1 MAAPPRGEA
10 ENGPS
15 KRGVNLPSGK
25 ARRRRHGRPRLR
37 PGPGATELRVG
48 AGGVGCGARGCEVC
62 RCGARGCGAWGAWV
76 RGAGRPR
83 TVRSPWSPLGVA
95 MATEAQ
101 GPAALPRPASSP
113 ACQRLPGDVT
123 PSRGAL
129 LCSPLP
135 CDVREEG
142 EPRLPR
148 REGGSLLLRRGT
160 RVCLGIRGTRM
171 GTLLLVAC
179 WTSQSPPSRSAPPLP
194 RGRGDPEAGA
204 RGAEPSSEVLGQA
217 VLAPCGAPQSCEAP
231 PTAHPT
237 IQRYPPPP
245 RQNAPH
251 TFSFTLGPP
260 PPNEAGTTTR
270 SNTRPCATS
279 AWGLEQAK
287 VEERK
292 KRILFK

>member
-76 RGAGRPR
+76 QGAGRPR

-129 LCSPLP
+129 LCSPL
-135 CDVREEG
+135 
-142 EPRLPR
+142 PRLPR

-237 IQRYPPPP
+237 MQRYPPP
-245 RQNAPH
+245 APECTPHFLLH
-251 TFSFTLGPP
+251 T
-260 PPNEAGTTTR
+260 GTTT
-270 SNTRPCATS
+270 P
-279 AWGLEQAK
+279 K
-287 VEERK
+287 
-292 KRILFK
+292 